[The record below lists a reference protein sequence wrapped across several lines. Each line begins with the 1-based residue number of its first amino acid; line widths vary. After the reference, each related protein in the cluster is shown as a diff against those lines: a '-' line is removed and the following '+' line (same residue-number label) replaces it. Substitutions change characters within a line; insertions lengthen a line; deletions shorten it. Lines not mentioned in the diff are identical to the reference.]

1 MFHYINFPSYFLR
14 FLFIYLFPVILE
26 FLYLLNVTFK
36 LTVLY
41 DNIDRKKNVMEK
53 VKRKLPYSSSFALSL
68 QEKKNRI

>member
-26 FLYLLNVTFK
+26 FSYRVNVTFK

-41 DNIDRKKNVMEK
+41 DNIDRKKM
-53 VKRKLPYSSSFALSL
+53 SW
-68 QEKKNRI
+68 KKSKENCLTVVVLL